1 MGHAIPMHFA
11 SPLQA
16 FASTTTPCLEPDSLK
31 IVLSILLAVFTGIA
45 FEKWRARTRGRDAH
59 GPSHGWPDVH
69 SSPEPEPLRLQ
80 AASPPDVLAKHAPG
94 SQSLIDAE
102 FPSLRDVVYADY
114 GGCPPLSTVALQL
127 STQALAAK
135 LTGNPHSAGSWGP
148 GQQDWA
154 GALRRRT
161 LEACGVGPG
170 QYTCILTSGAT
181 AALKLVGE
189 TFPWHRGGSLF
200 CHLTDNHN
208 SVLGVRE
215 LARESGARVVPVR
228 LDRSAGG
235 LGVSLPACPSV
246 TAGAAPGPAS
256 LFAFPMESNF
266 HGVRYGLELVNA
278 VQACATDGEHRAWRV
293 LLDAAKGAGTGP
305 PDLTAHPADFVALSY
320 YKLFGYPTGLG
331 ALLVRND
338 VLPFL
343 RKTYFGGGAVGAS
356 AHDAPFHSLR
366 PGAAGFEDGTL
377 PFLAFQPAL
386 AGFDAIER
394 MGGWRSTGLHAG
406 ALARALATRLAALRH
421 ASGRPACLLHGCW
434 PGGSLLAPA
443 GDQAPEA
450 PARDAAQTPT
460 NAATTLPVQTSQG
473 PTVTFS
479 MLRGDGGHVGYRE
492 VERLA
497 SLRGIRL
504 RTGCM
509 CNPGACAQALGLTS
523 REMRANHAEGHV
535 CWDDRDLMHGK
546 PTGAVRASLGYASRA
561 SDVDRIV
568 HFLEEFFVEKA
579 EAPESP
585 RPASTA
591 PRSSALVVTALTL
604 YPVKSC
610 RGIPATEWP
619 LGPSGLLHDR
629 AWVVLDGAGKP
640 LSPKRCPGLLSIQP
654 RLDWRR
660 GALVLEWVGGV
671 AQMPGLARLS
681 PEMPL
686 GPGAAGAGSCPEAAG
701 PQARSETLAA
711 WLSATLRQPARLEA
725 SVARR
730 RPASKPQSRVPE
742 EGPRAAAGAKAA
754 GAETEGATLGGSG
767 GARSIITLGPHS
779 LHSSATPNTSPA
791 DGRQGM
797 AALPTRFATSGDLLL
812 VTRASLELLS
822 EHAVHA
828 VDLIRPTARAGRGG
842 VPACPTPMGE
852 SFAARFRPNIVV
864 DGPAGGVPFAEDS
877 WTEIRAGELGLR
889 VAGACPR
896 CDRICVDPGDGRWVG
911 PEPLLSLA
919 KLRRRRGKVCFGI
932 LLDVQQPLL
941 PVDAPANTPALPLL
955 RVGMALECL
964 V

>member
-1 MGHAIPMHFA
+1 
-11 SPLQA
+11 
-16 FASTTTPCLEPDSLK
+16 
-31 IVLSILLAVFTGIA
+31 
-45 FEKWRARTRGRDAH
+45 
-59 GPSHGWPDVH
+59 
-69 SSPEPEPLRLQ
+69 
-80 AASPPDVLAKHAPG
+80 
-94 SQSLIDAE
+94 
-102 FPSLRDVVYADY
+102 
-114 GGCPPLSTVALQL
+114 
-127 STQALAAK
+127 
-135 LTGNPHSAGSWGP
+135 
-148 GQQDWA
+148 
-154 GALRRRT
+154 
-161 LEACGVGPG
+161 
-170 QYTCILTSGAT
+170 
-181 AALKLVGE
+181 
-189 TFPWHRGGSLF
+189 
-200 CHLTDNHN
+200 
-208 SVLGVRE
+208 
-215 LARESGARVVPVR
+215 
-228 LDRSAGG
+228 
-235 LGVSLPACPSV
+235 
-246 TAGAAPGPAS
+246 
-256 LFAFPMESNF
+256 MESNF

>member
-1 MGHAIPMHFA
+1 MHFA
-11 SPLQA
+11 TPLQA
-16 FASTTTPCLEPDSLK
+16 FASTTTPCLEPDLPK
-31 IVLSILLAVFTGIA
+31 FVLCLLVAVFTGIA
-45 FEKWRARTRGRDAH
+45 FEKWRARTRGKDAH
-59 GPSHGWPDVH
+59 DLSHDWPDGH
-69 SSPEPEPLRLQ
+69 SSPKPKPLRLQ
-80 AASPPDVLAKHAPG
+80 AASSPDVLAKYAPG

-114 GGCPPLSTVALQL
+114 GGCPPLSSVALQL
-127 STQALAAK
+127 STQALAAE

-148 GQQDWA
+148 GQPDWA
-154 GALRRRT
+154 DALRRRT

-189 TFPWHRGGSLF
+189 TFPWHQDSSLF

-215 LARESGARVVPVR
+215 LAREGGARVVPVR
-228 LDRSAGG
+228 LERSAGG
-235 LGVSLPACPSV
+235 LGVSLPACPSA
-246 TAGAAPGPAS
+246 TAGAAPRPAS

-278 VQACATDGEHRAWRV
+278 VQACAADGEHPAWRV

-305 PDLTAHPADFVALSY
+305 PDLAAHPADFVALSY

-338 VLPFL
+338 VLPLL

-394 MGGWRSTGLHAG
+394 MGGWRSVGVHAG

-434 PGGSLLAPA
+434 PGGSLLALA
-443 GDQAPEA
+443 GDHAPEA
-450 PARDAAQTPT
+450 PTRDAAQTPT
-460 NAATTLPVQTSQG
+460 TADTALPVRTSQG

-479 MLRGDGGHVGYRE
+479 MLRGDGGHMGYRE

-546 PTGAVRASLGYASRA
+546 PTGAVRASLGYASRT

-579 EAPESP
+579 EAPESL
-585 RPASTA
+585 RPAPA
-591 PRSSALVVTALTL
+591 VPPSSALVVTALTL

-629 AWVVLDGAGKP
+629 SWVVVDGTGKP

-654 RLDWRR
+654 RLEWRR
-660 GALVLEWVGGV
+660 GVLVLEWVGGA
-671 AQMPGLARLS
+671 AQVPGQARLS

-686 GPGAAGAGSCPEAAG
+686 GSGAAGAGSRPEAAG
-701 PQARSETLAA
+701 PQARSETLTA
-711 WLSATLRQPARLEA
+711 WLSAALQQPARLEA

-730 RPASKPQSRVPE
+730 RPASKLQSCVPE
-742 EGPRAAAGAKAA
+742 EGPRVAAGEKAA
-754 GAETEGATLGGSG
+754 SSETEGATLGGPG
-767 GARSIITLGPHS
+767 GAHSIIALGPPS
-779 LHSSATPNTSPA
+779 LHSSVTPNTLPA
-791 DGRQGM
+791 DVRQGM

-822 EHAVHA
+822 EHAPA
-828 VDLIRPTARAGRGG
+828 SAQTSWSTDRRGG
-842 VPACPTPMGE
+842 W
-852 SFAARFRPNIVV
+852 
-864 DGPAGGVPFAEDS
+864 PFAEDS